1 MSQAMGTAF
10 LSVENA
16 TVVIRGNTV
25 VHGATFSLG
34 EGEIGCLLGP
44 SGCGKSTLLRSIA
57 GFEVVAEGSISMAG
71 RILSDSARQV
81 NPELRNIGMVFQDF
95 ALFPHL
101 SVAQNIGFGLRG
113 RGRKDQQRRID
124 ELLELIGLSG
134 FQQRYPHSLSGGEQQ
149 RVALARAMAPKPGL
163 LLLDEPFSSLDVEL
177 RQSLVPQVREILLR
191 EGIGAVLV
199 THDQMEAFAMAD
211 RVGIMQSGTIH
222 QWANAYR
229 LYHQPG
235 SRFVADF
242 VGEGEFVEG
251 RILDE
256 CRVESVLGTLG
267 ATTPHGF
274 APGSSVDILVR
285 PDDVLHDD
293 HSGIQAKI
301 VAKSFRGSHF
311 LYRVALASGEQVLCF
326 ADSHHNHEVGEAIG
340 LSFRI
345 LHLVMFP
352 RQG

>member
-1 MSQAMGTAF
+1 
-10 LSVENA
+10 
-16 TVVIRGNTV
+16 
-25 VHGATFSLG
+25 
-34 EGEIGCLLGP
+34 
-44 SGCGKSTLLRSIA
+44 
-57 GFEVVAEGSISMAG
+57 MA
-71 RILSDSARQV
+71 R
-81 NPELRNIGMVFQDF
+81 
-95 ALFPHL
+95 
-101 SVAQNIGFGLRG
+101 
-113 RGRKDQQRRID
+113 
-124 ELLELIGLSG
+124 
-134 FQQRYPHSLSGGEQQ
+134 
-149 RVALARAMAPKPGL
+149 RVALARALIIEPDL

-267 ATTPHGF
+267 ATT
-274 APGSSVDILVR
+274 R
-285 PDDVLHDD
+285 
-293 HSGIQAKI
+293 
-301 VAKSFRGSHF
+301 
-311 LYRVALASGEQVLCF
+311 
-326 ADSHHNHEVGEAIG
+326 
-340 LSFRI
+340 
-345 LHLVMFP
+345 
-352 RQG
+352 